1 MMEGSFNKWY
11 GRMGLRVHITVITPN
26 KANQH
31 MQEGHGAPA
40 ITSLIRIFITLEH
53 RNVRH
58 LPCWHPPATRRPL
71 HLYHII
77 LLLIDLHKSF
87 KVLLS

>member
-31 MQEGHGAPA
+31 MQEDHG
-40 ITSLIRIFITLEH
+40 E
-53 RNVRH
+53 
-58 LPCWHPPATRRPL
+58 
-71 HLYHII
+71 
-77 LLLIDLHKSF
+77 
-87 KVLLS
+87 